1 MEKCI
6 SIAKPFTLIIC
17 FIDITSK
24 CVFNQGTFSQSRH
37 EKSNCEAVLG
47 EESVVVFFISLC
59 DFTVSV
65 NLQILRLLFLGSRAS
80 SSPDSTPQK
89 TWAQPAGLL
98 QLLLFFCTLLFNVK
112 KKKHCLYGNCCGCG
126 ESICTIFLFPGVW
139 CVGTLDKHSYNVR
152 KWRCFKKEGV
162 MVKNTKTYLQWRGTQ
177 PRCGSGVSVSL
188 GTEK

>member
-112 KKKHCLYGNCCGCG
+112 KKNTVYMEIVVVVVKAYAPSFCFQGYDVLEHWINIRTTW
-126 ESICTIFLFPGVW
+126 ESGDVL
-139 CVGTLDKHSYNVR
+139 R
-152 KWRCFKKEGV
+152 R
-162 MVKNTKTYLQWRGTQ
+162 RGWW
-177 PRCGSGVSVSL
+177 
-188 GTEK
+188 